1 MFCSIAAKSNV
12 SSRAVAEAGHYLPV
26 TQGLE
31 VSSVRR
37 SERKD
42 DIMTWTS
49 DGIALT
55 MLGLVGC
62 GAVAG
67 AAAGSFLSVP
77 ELAVPLFAVAGAIA
91 GAAAGMLFCFT
102 R

>member
-1 MFCSIAAKSNV
+1 
-12 SSRAVAEAGHYLPV
+12 
-26 TQGLE
+26 
-31 VSSVRR
+31 
-37 SERKD
+37 
-42 DIMTWTS
+42 MTWNS
-49 DGIALT
+49 DGT

-77 ELAVPLFAVAGAIA
+77 ELTVPLFAVAGAIA
-91 GAAAGMLFCFT
+91 GAAAGMLVCFT

>member
-1 MFCSIAAKSNV
+1 
-12 SSRAVAEAGHYLPV
+12 
-26 TQGLE
+26 
-31 VSSVRR
+31 
-37 SERKD
+37 
-42 DIMTWTS
+42 MTWTS

-77 ELAVPLFAVAGAIA
+77 ELTVPLFAVAGAIA
-91 GAAAGMLFCFT
+91 GAAAGMLVCFT